1 MYLMSNIYIYVTQ
14 QDYYELNDYIE
25 KYRTWFSPYL
35 MFWRERER
43 ERGGEREM
51 GISMFLERR
60 YYDDDGNLYFKK
72 GERSRLD
79 FGLCSAS
86 FTGENS

>member
-43 ERGGEREM
+43 EREGGGER
-51 GISMFLERR
+51 
-60 YYDDDGNLYFKK
+60 DGNFNVFGKK
-72 GERSRLD
+72 IL
-79 FGLCSAS
+79 
-86 FTGENS
+86 